1 MVSLQSERGD
11 DVAQWRRRKPLREAH
26 ALRRSMGRK
35 HWLLSNVCTVYHAF
49 QHSDV
54 PIGNARVTYSPD
66 AYESVTLV
74 DRRHPMTSARFWDRA
89 DFTFRGIALVC
100 PPRPF
105 DLHPLEAGSASREPP
120 AEDTVLTG
128 ALVVNMKERRR
139 VQAISVGVQGV
150 ARLHMGP
157 QRQWEEDGIFERGVE
172 VLSGDAEGI
181 WLEKG
186 EQSFSF
192 SILLPATLATYDHH
206 QFGRVSYL
214 LTARIE
220 GLPTSSKF
228 GMFKSRDVPIQGD
241 VPFLADFQV
250 VIARSDKI
258 SGGGSRRGSVT
269 SRNGDSPTLSPLMS
283 GMGISDTAS
292 VHSAEEAIAF
302 GSDANST
309 PPLRGLYHRRQSS
322 DMNMSPNA
330 SPSALPTGAASP
342 PYTAIPPNVRRD
354 SDTISLA
361 SSIRSTDTTRSE
373 KNGWLVG
380 DISVLRK
387 LKVHA
392 NPSGSNGVQQLDL
405 RKEGYVEGLGPWRFL
420 ATSEALSIASVM
432 LIQLNIPSPS
442 PRCTIFFVRLIVSQ
456 SYELISPR
464 TPNEPPHKPEA
475 AKNNVVYQV
484 GRPHR
489 HGESR
494 LAHTIPALW
503 RGKEAGGTDQTGPST
518 GWRTRA
524 IVRLPTHEK
533 IRPSTNSG

>member
-1 MVSLQSERGD
+1 ML
-11 DVAQWRRRKPLREAH
+11 
-26 ALRRSMGRK
+26 
-35 HWLLSNVCTVYHAF
+35 
-49 QHSDV
+49 
-54 PIGNARVTYSPD
+54 
-66 AYESVTLV
+66 TL
-74 DRRHPMTSARFWDRA
+74 
-89 DFTFRGIALVC
+89 RGIALVC
-100 PPRPF
+100 PPKPF

-157 QRQWEEDGIFERGVE
+157 KRQWEEDGIFERGVE

-220 GLPTSSKF
+220 GLPTTSKL
-228 GMFKSRDVPIQGD
+228 GMFKSREVPVQGD

-250 VIARSDKI
+250 VIGRSDKL
-258 SGGGSRRGSVT
+258 SNAGGSRRGSIG
-269 SRNGDSPTLSPLMS
+269 SRNGGDSPVLSPLMT
-283 GMGISDTAS
+283 GMSISDTAS
-292 VHSAEEAIAF
+292 IHSEEAIAL
-302 GSDANST
+302 GSDSNST

-322 DMNMSPNA
+322 DMNLASNA
-330 SPSALPTGAASP
+330 GGYSFANDTSSP
-342 PYTAIPPNVRRD
+342 PYMPPNVRRD
-354 SDTISLA
+354 SDTVSLA
-361 SSIRSTDTTRSE
+361 SSVRSTDTMRSE

-456 SYELISPR
+456 NYELISPR
-464 TPNEPPHKPEA
+464 TPNEPPHKPES
-475 AKNNVVYQV
+475 AKNHVIYQV

-503 RGKEAGGTDQTGPST
+503 RGTEAGGDEQTGPAT

>member
-1 MVSLQSERGD
+1 M
-11 DVAQWRRRKPLREAH
+11 
-26 ALRRSMGRK
+26 
-35 HWLLSNVCTVYHAF
+35 
-49 QHSDV
+49 
-54 PIGNARVTYSPD
+54 
-66 AYESVTLV
+66 
-74 DRRHPMTSARFWDRA
+74 
-89 DFTFRGIALVC
+89 
-100 PPRPF
+100 
-105 DLHPLEAGSASREPP
+105 
-120 AEDTVLTG
+120 
-128 ALVVNMKERRR
+128 
-139 VQAISVGVQGV
+139 QAISVGVQGV

-206 QFGRVSYL
+206 MYGRVSYL

-220 GLPTSSKF
+220 GLPTTSKF
-228 GMFKSRDVPIQGD
+228 GMFKSREVPVQGD

-250 VIARSDKI
+250 VIGRSDKI
-258 SGGGSRRGSVT
+258 SGSGSRRGSVT
-269 SRNGDSPTLSPLMS
+269 SRNGGDSPTLSPLMS
-283 GMGISDTAS
+283 GMGLSDSAS
-292 VHSAEEAIAF
+292 VHSEEAIAF

-309 PPLRGLYHRRQSS
+309 PQLRGLYHRRQSS
-322 DMNMSPNA
+322 DMNMSPGGSPGA
-330 SPSALPTGAASP
+330 SAGAGANGSASP
-342 PYTAIPPNVRRD
+342 PYTAIPANVRRD
-354 SDTISLA
+354 SDAVSLA
-361 SSIRSTDTTRSE
+361 SSVRSTDTTRSE

-387 LKVHA
+387 LKVHS

-442 PRCTIFFVRLIVSQ
+442 PRCTVFFVRLIVSQ
-456 SYELISPR
+456 TYELISPR

-475 AKNNVVYQV
+475 AKNHVVYQV

-503 RGKEAGGTDQTGPST
+503 RGKEAGGTEQTGPSA

-533 IRPSTNSG
+533 IRPSTNSGTITPIRVSHELLLRVFYSIEGEAVNGSKLTTGPGEVRMCQMRMPICIPSCLCSTATLNLPTCESLHHHRSKQADGRRVRRHRAREHGRHRPGQDVPVRGVVC